1 MSTDSPLARPGR
13 KGTRWG
19 RPGVVRAFRPFG
31 APAPPTPF
39 AYPRNPRSIPL
50 ITLPDLPVTEAL
62 PALIETLAAGRNAV
76 LVAPPGA
83 GKTTLVPLAL
93 LDAPWRGDQRILMLE
108 PRRLAT
114 RAAANRMASLI
125 GEQTGRTVGF
135 RTRIDSATSAETRI
149 EVVTEGL
156 LVRRL
161 QSDPGLDNVAA
172 VILDEVHE
180 RSLESDLALALC
192 LDLQRVLR
200 PDLRLIAMSA
210 TADGARLSGLMDA
223 EVIESAGR
231 MFPVSVEHAKKDV
244 PAVRDLPDA
253 MARAIRQALADHD
266 GDILAFLPGMGEIR
280 RTQSALDRCGALVLP
295 LHGDLPPAEQDRA
308 LRPAEGRRVV
318 LATSIAETSLTVP
331 GVRIVVDGGW
341 RRAPRLDPAT
351 GLTRLATVR
360 ISRAAADQRAGRA
373 GREAPGVA
381 IRLWSPALQRGLPAY
396 DRPEILEAELSSL
409 VLDCAAWGTKPGD
422 LAFQDRPPAGALAA
436 AAALLTELGAL
447 DAAGAITLTGQR
459 MAGLGAHP
467 RLAAMLLEADTPEDA
482 ATAAD
487 LAALLEERDPLRSQ
501 DSPADIARR
510 LMAIAHG
517 DPDADRG
524 ALSRIRQTARQYR
537 RRLRVSAD
545 QPAEGDPGKLLAA
558 AFPDRIAQRRGEP
571 GSFRLSGGG
580 GARLPTTDP
589 LAKENLLVVAA
600 LESKAA
606 ARIRLAAT
614 LDSDDLPHALQR
626 RVTEQIETGFDS
638 VSGTVLARRRR
649 RLGTLILSDRTVPV
663 DKADVAATLAD
674 AVASQ
679 GLKALPWTDAVRQ
692 LQARVALMRG
702 IEPDSGWPDLSD
714 ASLAATA
721 REWLPPYLNGLNKLS
736 DLAGLDLMA
745 ILRGMLPWPLP
756 NRLDQDLP
764 THLSLP
770 HGRAAVDYGEPVP
783 LASARAQFFYGMA
796 RTPLLAGGRIP
807 LRLALLS
814 PAGRPIAVTADLAG
828 FWKGAWADARKD
840 MRGRYPKH
848 DWPEDPGGA

>member
-1 MSTDSPLARPGR
+1 M
-13 KGTRWG
+13 
-19 RPGVVRAFRPFG
+19 
-31 APAPPTPF
+31 
-39 AYPRNPRSIPL
+39 
-50 ITLPDLPVTEAL
+50 
-62 PALIETLAAGRNAV
+62 

-114 RAAANRMASLI
+114 RAAANRMAFLI

-409 VLDCAAWGTKPGD
+409 VLDCAAWGTKPAD

-447 DAAGAITLTGQR
+447 DTGGAITLTGQR

-517 DPDADRG
+517 DPDAVRG

-614 LDSDDLPHALQR
+614 LDPDDLPHALQR

-679 GLKALPWTDAVRQ
+679 GLKALPWTDGVRQ

-702 IEPDSGWPDLSD
+702 IEPDADWPDLSD
-714 ASLAATA
+714 AALAETA
-721 REWLPPYLNGLNKLS
+721 REWLTPYLNGFNKLS
-736 DLAGLDLMA
+736 DLTGLDLMA
-745 ILRGMLPWPLP
+745 MLRGMLPWPLP

-770 HGRAAVDYGEPVP
+770 HGRAAVDYAEPVP
-783 LASARAQFFYGMA
+783 LASARAQFFDGMA
-796 RTPLLAGGRIP
+796 RTPLLAGGRVP

-848 DWPEDPGGA
+848 DWPEDPGGG